1 MFKFKYIVQ
10 LLIIFAGTLLAVW
23 AMPRKSTSMDYEV
36 NRPWKY
42 PLLTAPLDV
51 PIYPDSLKIKAAID
65 SINDSFIPVYKVSTS
80 AENKLRNE
88 IQKSINSFDD
98 VNVIDRVNLTSTLNK
113 ILQRGIVE
121 DQVYNE
127 IIKGTL
133 PEIRIIRG
141 NIITSKPTNE
151 LLSAKEAYR
160 AIYDAVRSD
169 AAHENINRAHI
180 EEKLEPT
187 WIVDEETNTRLL
199 NELHS
204 KATAPYGVIQK
215 GERII
220 DQGEVVTLQIYTILK
235 TYESLLAEKGGGIH
249 GNPILGWLGKFAYI
263 GLLFTLLGAYIF
275 FFRRSVFLNLK
286 SLAFV
291 TGLVAIMGT
300 IAFILSNMFGN
311 GLYLVPLTMIPII
324 ITVFF
329 DASMAIIISLFTT
342 MLCSLTASAPM
353 EFIAM
358 QFFGTLVSVAS
369 LKELSRRSQLVRT
382 AGLVYLSYAGTYI
395 AINMIITGS
404 LNSISLMMFAI
415 LAINVVFVSFAY
427 VLIFIFER
435 WLGTTSLVGL
445 VELSDINHPI
455 LRELSRECP
464 GTFQHS
470 IAVSNLAAE
479 AAAQVGANVQLI
491 RAGALYH
498 DIGKI
503 DNPAFFT
510 ENQHGVNP
518 HDALDPMQSA
528 RIITGH
534 VTAGLRRAEKAKLPK
549 AIKDFIAQHHGK
561 GVARYFYI
569 TYCNQHPDEE
579 VDREPFTYIGP
590 NPQTLESS
598 ILMMADAVEAS
609 SRSLKAYTAEAISEL
624 VNRIIDNQI
633 TEGLHAD
640 SPLKFSDVQRIKQSF
655 VQRLL
660 TIYHS
665 RIAYPTA
672 NK

>member
-1 MFKFKYIVQ
+1 MKLKYFFQ
-10 LLIIFAGTLLAVW
+10 FLILIAGTLLAVW
-23 AMPRKSTSMDYEV
+23 VMPRKSTSMNYEV

-42 PLLTAPLDV
+42 PLLTAPMDI
-51 PIYPDSLKIKAAID
+51 PIFPDSIKVNAAID
-65 SINDSFIPVYKVSTS
+65 SINRNFIPVYRADASTESNIRSKIQSSIDNFDSVSYY
-80 AENKLRNE
+80 EKLALSNALKR
-88 IQKSINSFDD
+88 
-98 VNVIDRVNLTSTLNK
+98 
-113 ILQRGIVE
+113 ILERGIVA

-127 IIKGTL
+127 IILGTL
-133 PEIRIIRG
+133 PEIRTINR
-141 NIITSKPTNE
+141 NVITSMPTDG

-160 AIYDAVRSD
+160 LLYNATSSD
-169 AAHENINRAHI
+169 VAHDRISRAHI
-180 EEKLEPT
+180 EEMLEPT
-187 WIVDEETNTRLL
+187 LIIDEATNTRLL
-199 NELHS
+199 NELHN

-220 DQGEVVTLQIYTILK
+220 DQGEVVTLQIYTILQ
-235 TYESLLAEKGGGIH
+235 TYESLLAEKGGGIN
-249 GNPILGWLGKFAYI
+249 GKPLLGWIGKFAYI
-263 GLLFTLLGAYIF
+263 GLIFGLMGAYIF
-275 FFRRSVFLNLK
+275 YFRRNVFLNLK
-286 SLAFV
+286 NLSLV
-291 TGLVAIMGT
+291 TGLVALMG
-300 IAFILSNMFGN
+300 ALSFFLSHTFGN
-311 GLYLVPLTMIPII
+311 GLYLVPLTMLPII
-324 ITVFF
+324 LTVFF
-329 DASMAIIISLFTT
+329 DASMAIIISLFAT
-342 MLCSLTASAPM
+342 MLCSLSASAPM

-358 QFFGTLVSVAS
+358 QFVGALIAVAS

-382 AGLVYLSYAGTYI
+382 AGLVYVGYALTYV

-404 LNSISLMMFAI
+404 FDSISLMMFAI

-479 AAAQVGANVQLI
+479 AAAQIGANVQLI

-534 VTAGLRRAEKAKLPK
+534 VTAGLKRAEKAKLPK

-569 TYCNQHPDEE
+569 TYCNLHPDEK
-579 VDREPFTYIGP
+579 VDRAPFTYVGP

-598 ILMMADAVEAS
+598 ILMMADAVEAA
-609 SRSLKAYTAEAISEL
+609 SRSLDSYSPEAISEL
-624 VNRIIDNQI
+624 VGRIIDAQI
-633 TEGLHAD
+633 AEGLHAE
-640 SPLKFSDVQRIKQSF
+640 SPLKFRDVDSIKQCF

-672 NK
+672 KK

>member
-1 MFKFKYIVQ
+1 MKLKYFFQ
-10 LLIIFAGTLLAVW
+10 FLILMAGTLLAVW

-42 PLLTAPLDV
+42 PLLTAPMDI
-51 PIYPDSLKIKAAID
+51 PIYPDSLKIHAAID
-65 SINDSFIPVYKVSTS
+65 SINRNFIPVYRYDTSVEDNLRKKVQS
-80 AENKLRNE
+80 
-88 IQKSINSFDD
+88 SIDDFESVSFYEK
-98 VNVIDRVNLTSTLNK
+98 IALTNTLKK
-113 ILQRGIVE
+113 ILDRGIVA
-121 DQVYNE
+121 DHVYNE
-127 IIKGTL
+127 IILGTL
-133 PEIRIIRG
+133 PEIRLINR
-141 NIITSKPTNE
+141 NVITTMPTDG

-160 AIYDAVRSD
+160 AIYNTVNSD
-169 AAHENINRAHI
+169 VVHDRISRAHI
-180 EEKLEPT
+180 EEMLNPT
-187 WIVDEETNTRLL
+187 LVVDEETNTRLL
-199 NELHS
+199 NELHN

-220 DQGEVVTLQIYTILK
+220 DQGEVVTLQVYTTLQ
-235 TYESLLAEKGGGIH
+235 TYENLLAEKGGGIN
-249 GNPILGWLGKFAYI
+249 GKPLLGWIGKFAYI
-263 GLLFTLLGAYIF
+263 GLIFALMGAYIF
-275 FFRRSVFLNLK
+275 YFRRNVFLNLK
-286 SLAFV
+286 SLSLV
-291 TGLVAIMGT
+291 TGLVAFMGAL
-300 IAFILSNMFGN
+300 AFFLSHTFGN
-311 GLYLVPLTMIPII
+311 GLYLVPLTMIPIVL
-324 ITVFF
+324 TVFF
-329 DASMAIIISLFTT
+329 DASMAIIISLFAT
-342 MLCSLTASAPM
+342 MLCSLSASAPM

-358 QFFGTLVSVAS
+358 QFVGSLIAVAS

-382 AGLVYLSYAGTYI
+382 AGLVYVCYAVTYV

-404 LNSISLMMFAI
+404 LDSISLMMFAI

-518 HDALDPMQSA
+518 HDALDPLQSA

-534 VTAGLRRAEKAKLPK
+534 VTAGLKRAEKAKLPK

-569 TYCNQHPDEE
+569 TYCNLHPEKE
-579 VDREPFTYIGP
+579 VDRTPFTYVGP

-598 ILMMADAVEAS
+598 ILMMADAVEAA
-609 SRSLKAYTAEAISEL
+609 SRSLSSYTSEAITEL
-624 VNRIIDNQI
+624 VNRIIDAQI
-633 TEGLHAD
+633 AEGLHAE
-640 SPLKFSDVQRIKQSF
+640 SPLKFSDVGSIKQCF

-660 TIYHS
+660 TLYHS

-672 NK
+672 KK

>member
-1 MFKFKYIVQ
+1 MKLKYIIQ
-10 LLIIFAGTLLAVW
+10 IIILLAGTLLAVW
-23 AMPRKSTSMDYEV
+23 AMPRKSTSMNYEV

-42 PLLTAPLDV
+42 PLLTAPMDI
-51 PIYPDSLKIKAAID
+51 PIYPDSIKIHAAID
-65 SINDSFIPVYKVSTS
+65 SINRNFIPVYRTDTQV
-80 AENKLRNE
+80 ENKLRE
-88 IQKSINSFDD
+88 KIQSSFENFES
-98 VNVIDRVNLTSTLNK
+98 VSVYEKIALTNALNRVLD
-113 ILQRGIVE
+113 RGIVP
-121 DQVYNE
+121 DRVYND
-127 IIKGTL
+127 IIMGTL
-133 PEIRIIRG
+133 PEIRMINR
-141 NIITSKPTNE
+141 NVITSHPTNG

-160 AIYDAVRSD
+160 TIYNAVNSD
-169 AAHENINRAHI
+169 IVHDRISRAHI
-180 EEKLEPT
+180 EEMLEPT
-187 WIVDEETNTRLL
+187 LVLDEATNSRLL

-220 DQGEVVTLQIYTILK
+220 DQGQVVTIQIYTILQ
-235 TYESLLAEKGGGIH
+235 TYESMLAEKSGGIN
-249 GNPILGWLGKFAYI
+249 GKPILGWIGKFAYI
-263 GLLFTLLGAYIF
+263 GLIFALMGAYIF
-275 FFRRSVFLNLK
+275 YFRRNVFTNLK
-286 SLAFV
+286 SLSLQ
-291 TGLVAIMGT
+291 TGLVAFMGAL
-300 IAFILSNMFGN
+300 AFFLSNTFGN

-324 ITVFF
+324 LTVFF
-329 DASMAIIISLFTT
+329 DASMAIIISLFAT
-342 MLCSLTASAPM
+342 MLCSLAASAPM

-358 QFFGTLVSVAS
+358 QFIGTIISVAS

-382 AGLVYLSYAGTYI
+382 AGLVYLGYAATYV

-404 LNSISLMMFAI
+404 LDSISLMMFAI
-415 LAINVVFVSFAY
+415 LAINVIFVSFAY
-427 VLIFIFER
+427 VLIFVFER

-518 HDALDPMQSA
+518 HDALDPLQSA

-569 TYCNQHPDEE
+569 TYCNQHPNEE
-579 VDREPFTYIGP
+579 VDRTPFTYVGP

-598 ILMMADAVEAS
+598 ILMMADAVEAA
-609 SRSLKAYTAEAISEL
+609 SRSLNSYTPEAISEL
-624 VNRIIDNQI
+624 VGRIINAQI
-633 TEGLHAD
+633 AEGLHAE
-640 SPLKFSDVQRIKQSF
+640 SPLKFSDVDSIKQCF

-665 RIAYPTA
+665 RIAYPSA
-672 NK
+672 KK